1 MYRYKLAGQNDKPV
15 YELLYEYIRN
25 DILTGK
31 LVSGDRLPSKRNM
44 ASDNGISVTTV
55 VNAYNQL
62 LMEGYIKSFE
72 KKGYFVSDISALP
85 RVKKKNLYENPVY
98 VEDNWFADFG
108 SNNILY
114 KNFPHFTWKKVVREV
129 LSTYETE
136 LIMRGHPFGNEE
148 LKYEIADYL
157 YRNRGITVSP
167 ELIVIGAGIEFLYNR
182 LINVLPSSST
192 YAVENPGY
200 KKIPK
205 LYNSFSLNWKSIDM
219 DDEGIN
225 MRDLETVNPNIVH
238 VSPEH
243 HYPLGTFMPLKRRQ
257 ELLAWGCGAANRYII
272 EDDFDCEFRYGSK
285 PMPALKSLDVC
296 EKVIYMN
303 TFSKT
308 LSPAIRISYM
318 VLPEK
323 LMRKYI
329 ENTYF
334 FTNSASTL
342 EQLALALFIKKG
354 YFERHIRRIKK
365 LYRQEGETLREILL
379 TNKDIPII
387 SLSETQNGTHIL
399 VKLQTELSDD
409 EVREKTVKKGVQV
422 NFLSDFCTKPEAKY
436 EHTLILNFSDLDED
450 TQREAISRLGS
461 VFTGTT

>member
-85 RVKKKNLYENPVY
+85 KVKKKNLYENPLY

-148 LKYEIADYL
+148 LKSEIADYL

-167 ELIVIGAGIEFLYNR
+167 ELIVVGAGIEFLYNR

-296 EKVIYMN
+296 ECIKNINLAKDFFDGYSS
-303 TFSKT
+303 FDCESWL
-308 LSPAIRISYM
+308 LSPNILSLLPKESNIRKFQKLFDVKNINYGFAQASER
-318 VLPEK
+318 VLNEAYTRGQNSSLYLK
-323 LMRKYI
+323 LKDYVK
-329 ENTYF
+329 ENGDPGIGYGVY
-334 FTNSASTL
+334 
-342 EQLALALFIKKG
+342 KK
-354 YFERHIRRIKK
+354 F
-365 LYRQEGETLREILL
+365 
-379 TNKDIPII
+379 
-387 SLSETQNGTHIL
+387 
-399 VKLQTELSDD
+399 
-409 EVREKTVKKGVQV
+409 
-422 NFLSDFCTKPEAKY
+422 
-436 EHTLILNFSDLDED
+436 
-450 TQREAISRLGS
+450 
-461 VFTGTT
+461 

>member
-1 MYRYKLAGQNDKPV
+1 MYRYKLVGQNDKPV

-85 RVKKKNLYENPVY
+85 RVKKKNLYENPLY

-148 LKYEIADYL
+148 LKSEIADYL

-182 LINVLPSSST
+182 LINVLPSSSI

-257 ELLAWGCGAANRYII
+257 ELLAWGCRAANRYII
-272 EDDFDCEFRYGSK
+272 EDDHDSEFRYKGLPIP
-285 PMPALKSLDVC
+285 PMKAIDTQD
-296 EKVIYMN
+296 KVIYLG
-303 TFSKT
+303 TFSRT
-308 LSPAIRISYM
+308 IAPAIRIGFMILPDALLEVYRKKLAFLACPVPRIEQA
-318 VLPEK
+318 VLTE
-323 LMRKYI
+323 
-329 ENTYF
+329 
-334 FTNSASTL
+334 
-342 EQLALALFIKKG
+342 FITG
-354 YFERHIRRIKK
+354 GHYERHINKTRKIYKTRHDSLIMALRGFGDKVSFIAENAGMHLAVSFNLEITEEELTEQAESVGIKMVGLSNHRIDRVDGREKSPIILIGYGNISEDKIKEGMNILRKK
-365 LYRQEGETLREILL
+365 LI
-379 TNKDIPII
+379 
-387 SLSETQNGTHIL
+387 
-399 VKLQTELSDD
+399 
-409 EVREKTVKKGVQV
+409 
-422 NFLSDFCTKPEAKY
+422 
-436 EHTLILNFSDLDED
+436 DL
-450 TQREAISRLGS
+450 
-461 VFTGTT
+461 